1 MVLNTNI
8 DDNSTHETFIE
19 ETIATNPDA
28 RWKVLVYHHSI
39 FSSASHV
46 DDVNDTRTALYP
58 IIDENDIDVVFSGHD
73 HFYARTY
80 QLAGGEIVEDGASY
94 EGTIGRGPDATTG
107 DVYVDIVEDAVVEV
121 DAKTVGRT
129 VVVDPQGTVYF
140 TANSA
145 SGSKYYDFTDIDG
158 YTNYYFAKYEQLEMP
173 TYINVEVDNYSLTVS
188 AYLTDT
194 GEQLDSYTI
203 VKSREGRHSYE

>member
-1 MVLNTNI
+1 LNTNI

-19 ETIATNPDA
+19 ETIAANPDA

-46 DDVNDTRTALYP
+46 ADDNGTRTALYP
-58 IIDENDIDVVFSGHD
+58 IIDENDIDVVLSGHD

-80 QLAGGEIVEDGASY
+80 QLSGGEIVEDGASY
-94 EGTIGRGPDATTG
+94 SSFDRRTQSDITA
-107 DVYVDIVEDAVVEV
+107 YVDLVDEAVVEV
-121 DAKTVGRT
+121 DSKTVGRT
-129 VVVDPQGTVYF
+129 VVVDPEGTVYF

-145 SGSKYYDFTDIDG
+145 SGSKYYDFNEIDG
-158 YTNYYFAKYEQLEMP
+158 YTNYYFAMYEQLKTP
-173 TYINVEVDNYSLTVS
+173 TYLNIDVDNYSLTVS
-188 AYLTDT
+188 AYRTDT